1 MMDAAY
7 DPKKVE
13 ESIYKFWMDGGWFHS
28 EVDETRK
35 PFVIMMPLPNVTGV
49 LHTGHAL
56 NNSFQD
62 CLTRYHRMKG
72 ENALYLPGQDH
83 AGVATQI
90 VVEKELYKTEKKSRF
105 DIGREAFVKKV
116 WEWKEQKGQIIL
128 GQQKRLGISPDWE
141 RFTFTMDESY
151 QKAVRETFCHYYE
164 KGYIYRGKKVI
175 NWCPHCRTVISDIEV
190 EHEDKD
196 SHLWHIRYPFKD
208 NPEDGLIVAT
218 TRPETMLGD
227 IAVAVNP
234 NDDRY
239 KNLVGKTVILPVA
252 NKEIKIIADEYV
264 DMEFGTGCVKIT
276 PAHDFNDF
284 EVGKRHNLEMPIIMG
299 SDGKMINVPQKYVG
313 LPMLEARDV
322 IVKELEELG
331 LLIKI
336 EDHKNAVGRHD
347 KCKTTVEPL
356 LSDQLFLSM
365 KKLAEP
371 AVEEVKKGEIK
382 FIPDRWSKV
391 YFDWMENILDW
402 PISRQCWWGHRIP
415 IFYCDSCGYEFVS
428 RTDVDKCPKCGGKVR
443 QDEDCLDTWFSSAI
457 WPFATLGWPE
467 KTKELAY
474 YYPGTVL
481 LTGYDIIFFWVAR
494 MIFSGLEFMDKKP
507 FEYVYMTGL
516 IRDEKGRKMSKSLQN
531 AIDPMDVIE
540 KFGADALRFT
550 LAYIATQGGQDINL
564 GDRVLTE
571 GRNFINKLWN
581 ASRFTMMN
589 LEGFTDGKIENPNF
603 ADRWI
608 LSKTNEV
615 ITEVTKCFDE
625 YDISKASRVLFD
637 FFWSDFCDWYIELS
651 KLPLQQEESKL
662 RTQRVLY
669 RVLEATLK
677 MLHPIAPFVTEE
689 IWQKIPHKGDTIM
702 TAKWPDA
709 SEFMHDQTSMDEMAT
724 VQSSI
729 KAIRNLKAQLRVHAA
744 LVPCS
749 YWAPEAEKKT
759 LEREKD
765 SITKLARVEGF
776 GFSGTKPEGC
786 VVAVSG
792 QMKFFLDL
800 ADRIDIDEEKK
811 RVQNNIDKNRAELA
825 KIEALLGN
833 PDFVKRAPDEIIEK
847 NEDKKAEL
855 TAELANLDELLG
867 SLSL

>member
-13 ESIYKFWMDGGWFHS
+13 ERIYKFWMDGGWFHS
-28 EVDETRK
+28 EVDETKK

-141 RFTFTMDESY
+141 RFTFTMDEGY

-208 NPEDGLIVAT
+208 NLEDGLIVAT

-252 NKEIKIIADEYV
+252 NREIKIIADEYV

-299 SDGKMINVPQKYVG
+299 PDGKMVNVPEKYVG

-322 IVKELEELG
+322 IIKELEELG

-371 AVEEVKKGEIK
+371 AVEEVKNGQIK

-540 KFGADALRFT
+540 KFGTDALRFT

-581 ASRFTMMN
+581 ASRFTIMN

-615 ITEVTKCFDE
+615 ITEVTKCLDE
-625 YDISKASRVLFD
+625 YDISKGARVLFD

-669 RVLEATLK
+669 RVLDATLK
-677 MLHPIAPFVTEE
+677 MLHPITPFVTEE
-689 IWQKIPHKGDTIM
+689 IWQKLPHQGETIM
-702 TAKWPDA
+702 TAKWPVA
-709 SEFMHDQTSMDEMAT
+709 SDFMHDQTSMDEMAT

-749 YWAPEAEKKT
+749 YWAPENEKKT

-776 GFSGTKPEGC
+776 GFSETKPEGC

-800 ADRIDIDEEKK
+800 ADRIDIAEEKK
-811 RVQNNIDKNRAELA
+811 RVQNNIEKNRAELA
-825 KIEALLGN
+825 KIDALLGN

-855 TAELANLDELLG
+855 VAELANLDELLG